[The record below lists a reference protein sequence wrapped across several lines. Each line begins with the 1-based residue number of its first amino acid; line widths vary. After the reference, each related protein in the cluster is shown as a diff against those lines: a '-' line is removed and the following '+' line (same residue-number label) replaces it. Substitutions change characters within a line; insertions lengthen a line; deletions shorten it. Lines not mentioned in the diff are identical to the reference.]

1 LQNVTND
8 FIYKKGGK
16 ESKMPNTMKIREKVE
31 EREMTY
37 KELAKLMEMSAYTL
51 RRKIKNIVPMTIE
64 EAERMSNILDIK
76 DEEFSSIFLKQK
88 LQNTT
93 N

>member
-1 LQNVTND
+1 
-8 FIYKKGGK
+8 
-16 ESKMPNTMKIREKVE
+16 MPNTMKIREKVE